1 MVITN
6 FSNKDLHFSGH
17 ETFPLRQMWLKKVYD
32 KSSDGYVDRSI
43 FTDERAIARFGVGKN
58 MVSAIRHWALACGV
72 IQEVSGSDSYV
83 VSSIAKAIYS
93 DEGFDPYSEHPSTSW
108 LAHWWLAGIG
118 SRSTTWY
125 WLFNFVN
132 ASTFTRDH
140 LEEALVEFVDKHE
153 RKRKPTRATISR
165 DIETCLRSYAPRPS
179 KNSLEDLAEP
189 MLSELGL
196 LNESD
201 GRGQFSFRRGPKLTL
216 TQGMFAYILL
226 DYWERLPESL
236 GRNNSGSS
244 SLNFE
249 TIFYEEGSPGR
260 VLKLDEESI
269 AEALLGLENLTEGV
283 LAWTDTAGLRQV
295 VRKEANI
302 FRLKN
307 KMLREAYQ

>member
-1 MVITN
+1 MEKSN
-6 FSNKDLHFSGH
+6 FSNKYLHFSGH

-32 KSSDGYVDRSI
+32 KSSDGHVDRSI

-58 MVSAIRHWALACGV
+58 MVAAMRHWALACDV
-72 IQEVSGSDSYV
+72 IQELPGSDSYIISAV
-83 VSSIAKAIYS
+83 AKAIYS
-93 DEGFDPYSEHPSTSW
+93 DGGFDPYSEHPSTAW

-118 SRSTTWY
+118 FRSTTWY

-132 ASTFTRDH
+132 ASSFTRDY
-140 LEEALVEFVDKHE
+140 LEDALVEFVDKHE
-153 RKRKPTRATISR
+153 RRRKPTRATISR
-165 DIETCLRSYAPRPS
+165 DIETCLRSYSPRTS
-179 KNSLEDLAEP
+179 KDSFEDFAEP

-196 LNESD
+196 LYESE

-226 DYWERLPESL
+226 DYWEKLPESFEM
-236 GRNNSGSS
+236 NNPGSS

-260 VLKLDEESI
+260 VLKLDEESV
-269 AEALLGLENLTEGV
+269 AELLLGLEDLTEGV

-295 VRKEANI
+295 IRKDANI
-302 FRLKN
+302 GRLKK